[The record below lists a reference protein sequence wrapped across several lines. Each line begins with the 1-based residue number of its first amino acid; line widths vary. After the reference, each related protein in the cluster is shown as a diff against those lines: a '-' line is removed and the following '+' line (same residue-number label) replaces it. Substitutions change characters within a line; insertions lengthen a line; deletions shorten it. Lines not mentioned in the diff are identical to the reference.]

1 MLAVTDKVAELEVA
15 LAREQRIARAL
26 RKVGVALGSTLDL
39 DELLGLI
46 LKKITEALE
55 ADRATLYL
63 LDAQKQELV
72 SRIVQGDRVLN
83 IRLKVGEGIAGSVAR
98 SGHVLLVRDALKDPR
113 FSPHWDDIS
122 GYRTRSI
129 LAAPMK
135 TSAGDT
141 IGVVQVL
148 NKKVGEFSKID
159 EELLLALATHAAVSI
174 DNSRLL
180 LSLRERNNQL
190 LLTKEQLEHRVRD
203 LNLLFELERSMAH
216 AASVEELLAGVLG
229 AASRATSARA
239 AAAVLVDRGH
249 DAGTL
254 FRLEGRAEKLVRE
267 PWTGGGV
274 LGRAL
279 ETGELV
285 STPVAKQRIK
295 RLPFELPSALIVPF
309 EGEDGQMGGVIAL
322 YGKRGDRV
330 FSPEDHNLLQLVA
343 ANASTAIRLQR
354 SRELREQE
362 ERLSTIGRLLSGVI
376 HDLKTPLTIIS
387 GYVQL
392 MQDADSQSQREHYAQ
407 LALKQFDLMGGMQR
421 EVLEFARGERSILVR
436 KVYLQKFFEDVRTQI
451 EAELRRR
458 SVLFTIDLHE
468 RGTARF
474 DEGKVTRI
482 VHNMARNAA
491 EAMGAGGGTFS
502 IEVSRRADKALVIR
516 FSDTG
521 PGVPKALAPRLFRSF
536 VTGGKKGGTGLGL
549 AIVKKIA
556 EEHGGTVALIDT
568 PRGACFD
575 LVLPQP

>member
-1 MLAVTDKVAELEVA
+1 MLAATGRVAELEAA

-39 DELLGLI
+39 DDLLGLI

-63 LDAQKQELV
+63 LDAERQELV
-72 SRIVQGDRVLN
+72 SRIVHGERVLN
-83 IRLKVGEGIAGSVAR
+83 IRLKVGEGIAGEVAR
-98 SGHVLLVRDALKDPR
+98 TGHALLVRDAQKDHR
-113 FSPHWDDIS
+113 FSSHWDDLS

-135 TSAGDT
+135 TSAGET

-148 NKKVGEFSKID
+148 NKKNGEFSKID

-180 LSLRERNNQL
+180 LSLRERNSQL

-203 LNLLFELERSMAH
+203 LHLLFDLERSMSH
-216 AASVEELLAGVLG
+216 ASSVEDLLAGVLG
-229 AASRATSARA
+229 SAARATSARA
-239 AAAVLVDRGH
+239 AAAVLVDGGQGGSLYRWG
-249 DAGTL
+249 DKA
-254 FRLEGRAEKLVRE
+254 KPIVRE
-267 PWTGGGV
+267 PWGGGGY
-274 LGRAL
+274 LARAL
-279 ETGELV
+279 ETRETV
-285 STPVAKQRIK
+285 CVPAPKQRIK

-309 EGEDGQMGGVIAL
+309 EGEDGEMGGVIAL
-322 YGKRGDRV
+322 YGKRGERA
-330 FSPEDHNLLQLVA
+330 FSPEDRDLLQLVA

-392 MQDADSQSQREHYAQ
+392 MQDTGGQAQREHYAQ
-407 LALKQFDLMGGMQR
+407 LALKQFDLMGNMQR
-421 EVLEFARGERSILVR
+421 EVLEFARGERSVLVR
-436 KVYLQKFFEDVRTQI
+436 KVYLQKFFEDVRNQI
-451 EAELRRR
+451 EPELRRR
-458 SVLFTIDLHE
+458 NVRLVIDLHE

-474 DEGKVTRI
+474 DESKVTRI

-491 EAMGAGGGTFS
+491 EALGVKGGTFS
-502 IEVSRRADKALVIR
+502 IEITRRANKALVMR

-521 PGVPKALAPRLFRSF
+521 PGIPKAIAPRLFQSF
-536 VTGGKKGGTGLGL
+536 VTSGKEGGTGLGL
-549 AIVKKIA
+549 AIVKKVA
-556 EEHGGTVALIDT
+556 EDHGGEVSLIDSSS
-568 PRGACFD
+568 GACFE